1 MSLIQKVK
9 IASVPNGTRT
19 IRAIGS
25 APKRATPIMIK
36 ITSHDIA
43 THNAESIKS
52 NICTSVH
59 VYWLTH

>member
-9 IASVPNGTRT
+9 IASVPKGTKT
-19 IRAIGS
+19 IRAIGF
-25 APKRATPIMIK
+25 APKRATPVVIN

-43 THNAESIKS
+43 THKVTSKKFS
-52 NICTSVH
+52 ICTSVH